1 MDVREK
7 LVEILK
13 QAPFEGKVLD
23 EWWWEEK
30 IKRIADH
37 LISNGVTVQDGK
49 PLDAF
54 LHPVDTYKGLKAK
67 YLVFKAD
74 MEERVGNCFVLR
86 PDKDPAAVEAIRAY
100 ASATDNETLAEDIY
114 NWVGKSEPVQEW
126 VSAKDRLPEIPEGW
140 AETPEPV
147 LYMMKNTKTIYA
159 GYYGEGGVWKDK
171 YFRQYA
177 DSRNGVDVDDV
188 LCWMYQHDLPQPPK
202 GE

>member
-7 LVEILK
+7 LIELLYNLPTPELIIGRR
-13 QAPFEGKVLD
+13 AGKKL
-23 EWWWEEK
+23 
-30 IKRIADH
+30 IMAGFIADH
-37 LISNGVTVQDGK
+37 LIDNGVTVQEWIS
-49 PLDAF
+49 
-54 LHPVDTYKGLKAK
+54 VD
-67 YLVFKAD
+67 
-74 MEERVGNCFVLR
+74 
-86 PDKDPAAVEAIRAY
+86 
-100 ASATDNETLAEDIY
+100 
-114 NWVGKSEPVQEW
+114 
-126 VSAKDRLPEIPEGW
+126 DRLPEIPEGY
-140 AETPEPV
+140 AESPEPV

>member
-7 LVEILK
+7 LVELLDNAIIDSDDNYGFPNTK
-13 QAPFEGKVLD
+13 QV
-23 EWWWEEK
+23 
-30 IKRIADH
+30 ADH
-37 LISNGVTVQDGK
+37 LISNGVTVQEWI
-49 PLDAF
+49 L
-54 LHPVDTYKGLKAK
+54 VD
-67 YLVFKAD
+67 D
-74 MEERVGNCFVLR
+74 M
-86 PDKDPAAVEAIRAY
+86 
-100 ASATDNETLAEDIY
+100 
-114 NWVGKSEPVQEW
+114 
-126 VSAKDRLPEIPEGW
+126 LPKIPEGW

-177 DSRNGVDVDDV
+177 DSRNGVDADDV

>member
-7 LVEILK
+7 LVELL
-13 QAPFEGKVLD
+13 QD
-23 EWWWEEK
+23 ENNPVWKWFPNNMEM
-30 IKRIADH
+30 IKLADYLIAH
-37 LISNGVTVQDGK
+37 GVTV
-49 PLDAF
+49 
-54 LHPVDTYKGLKAK
+54 HEWISVD
-67 YLVFKAD
+67 
-74 MEERVGNCFVLR
+74 
-86 PDKDPAAVEAIRAY
+86 
-100 ASATDNETLAEDIY
+100 
-114 NWVGKSEPVQEW
+114 
-126 VSAKDRLPEIPEGW
+126 DRLPEIPEGW